1 VPEKAPLR
9 ALEHTPWSTR
19 MHTHARTGR
28 GTGRKHQRLALRA
41 RHVGNREQPAA
52 TSSSLV
58 QAPGGR
64 GAHPSPRSLPAL
76 FDLVQTSRPSNF
88 IQLQAFTNPK
98 LSQGPAQMQRRFISL
113 FGLTVAVALLGAA
126 SRRQSST
133 ILQQPPLLQQR
144 LQQLW
149 DFPYG
154 GAPGEHPLCKPLG
167 AVGVSF

>member
-1 VPEKAPLR
+1 
-9 ALEHTPWSTR
+9 
-19 MHTHARTGR
+19 
-28 GTGRKHQRLALRA
+28 
-41 RHVGNREQPAA
+41 
-52 TSSSLV
+52 
-58 QAPGGR
+58 
-64 GAHPSPRSLPAL
+64 
-76 FDLVQTSRPSNF
+76 
-88 IQLQAFTNPK
+88 
-98 LSQGPAQMQRRFISL
+98 MQRRFISL